1 MMVEGRRGLGRG
13 LSALLDEAQAA
24 STPEG
29 RTAAGILDLP
39 IELVR
44 RNPDQP
50 RRAFAPDDLDE
61 LAASVR
67 ERGVIQPILVR
78 PLMDVPGEYQIVAGE
93 RRWRAAQMAGLRAI
107 PALVRDLDELEVM
120 EVALIENIQRTDLNA
135 LEEARGYGAMTKR
148 FGRSAEAIAKIVG
161 KSRSHV
167 ANTLRLMRLPASV
180 QEHLE
185 AGRLTAGH
193 ARALLDLDDAP
204 GLAERIIKQGLNVR
218 QTEALAKRA
227 REGDVAAGPRAKRT
241 PVKDADA
248 RDLERNLGNVLGLNV
263 EIRHAGR
270 AGELRIAYK
279 SLEQLDDLCV
289 RLMRAAPAR

>member
-1 MMVEGRRGLGRG
+1 
-13 LSALLDEAQAA
+13 
-24 STPEG
+24 
-29 RTAAGILDLP
+29 
-39 IELVR
+39 
-44 RNPDQP
+44 
-50 RRAFAPDDLDE
+50 
-61 LAASVR
+61 
-67 ERGVIQPILVR
+67 
-78 PLMDVPGEYQIVAGE
+78 MDVPGEYQIVAGE

-227 REGDVAAGPRAKRT
+227 REGDVASGPRAKRT

-289 RLMRAAPAR
+289 RLMRAAPPR

>member
-1 MMVEGRRGLGRG
+1 
-13 LSALLDEAQAA
+13 
-24 STPEG
+24 
-29 RTAAGILDLP
+29 
-39 IELVR
+39 
-44 RNPDQP
+44 
-50 RRAFAPDDLDE
+50 
-61 LAASVR
+61 
-67 ERGVIQPILVR
+67 
-78 PLMDVPGEYQIVAGE
+78 
-93 RRWRAAQMAGLRAI
+93 
-107 PALVRDLDELEVM
+107 LEVM

-227 REGDVAAGPRAKRT
+227 REGAIAAGPRPKRT

-289 RLMRAAPAR
+289 RLMRAAPPR

>member
-1 MMVEGRRGLGRG
+1 MVEGRRGLGRG

-29 RTAAGILDLP
+29 RAAVGTLDLP

-61 LAASVR
+61 LAASIR

-78 PLMDVPGEYQIVAGE
+78 PLVDVPGEYQIVAGE

-148 FGRSAEAIAKIVG
+148 FGRSAETIAKIVG

-193 ARALLDLDDAP
+193 ARSLLDLDDAP

-227 REGDVAAGPRAKRT
+227 REGAVAAGPRSKGT

-279 SLEQLDDLCV
+279 SFEQLDDLCV
-289 RLMRAAPAR
+289 RLMRAAPPR